1 MSRFFTATA
10 TCPNCATLNT
20 FDYPASVN
28 ADRRDDLRTAILDGT
43 LYLRPCDTCG
53 KPLTFDPHLTYLD
66 VGRGQWILVEAP
78 DKVAQWRAAEADA
91 IGIFELAFGT
101 RAPPPAR
108 RLGSG
113 LVTRLVFGWPAL
125 VEKLRCEEL
134 GLDDVTL
141 EMAKIA
147 VIRDGP
153 HRTLEPD
160 RDLRLRG
167 REENMLLLDWI
178 DPATG
183 TANIRMKVPHALY
196 EDALEPSAAWAELR
210 AEVAG
215 RMFVDISR
223 ILRDGGEDVAGPP
236 K

>member
-10 TCPNCATLNT
+10 TCPSCATLNT

-28 ADRRDDLRTAILDGT
+28 ADRRDDLRAAILDGT
-43 LYLRPCDTCG
+43 LYLRPCDTCA
-53 KPLTFDPHLTYLD
+53 KLLTFDPHLTYLD

-78 DKVAQWRAAEADA
+78 DKVTQWRAAEADA
-91 IGIFELAFGT
+91 IGVFELAFGT

-108 RLGSG
+108 QLGGG
-113 LVTRLVFGWPAL
+113 LVPRLVFGWPAL

-134 GLDDVTL
+134 GLDDVAL
-141 EMAKIA
+141 EMTKIA
-147 VIRDGP
+147 IMHDGP

-167 REENMLLLDWI
+167 RDDDMLLLDWI

-183 TANIRMKVPHALY
+183 TAAVRMKVPHALY
-196 EDALEPSAAWAELR
+196 RGHP
-210 AEVAG
+210 
-215 RMFVDISR
+215 
-223 ILRDGGEDVAGPP
+223 
-236 K
+236 